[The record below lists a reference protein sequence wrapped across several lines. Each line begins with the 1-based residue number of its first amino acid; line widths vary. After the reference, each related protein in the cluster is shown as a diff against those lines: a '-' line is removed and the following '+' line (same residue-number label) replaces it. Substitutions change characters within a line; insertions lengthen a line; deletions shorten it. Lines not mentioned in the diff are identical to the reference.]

1 MASSTATFYDGQS
14 SKRHQVILTW
24 DKGEIIV
31 SGEGIARSYA
41 VSGLQIDDGLGK
53 IKRTVRFPDGAVAET
68 SDERFIDALQRSQ
81 GTGGFFKNVRRW
93 EMSLPRAAAAL
104 LLTLLV
110 CFGFIRYG
118 LPFLATKAAFALPP
132 ATEKLMGSETLQL
145 LDRAVFKPSK
155 LPVERQKSLT
165 RLFSTITS
173 QQPEGREWR
182 LEFRSSAEIGANA
195 FALPSG
201 IVVVTDDLVNLATS
215 EDEIAG
221 VMAHEVGHVNQRHAL
236 RHLLQNSATALLVA
250 TLTGDITSAS
260 SLAATMPT
268 LLIDAKYS
276 RDFEREADD
285 AAVAYLKKKR
295 VPVQVYAEMLG
306 RLDAAHWKDREKTK
320 SFGDLFQ
327 SHPETKERV
336 QRVLQDAEAQGK

>member
-1 MASSTATFYDGQS
+1 MPTTTAIFYDGKC
-14 SKRHQVILTW
+14 SKRHQVTLTC
-24 DKGEIIV
+24 DEGEIKV
-31 SGEGIARSYA
+31 AGDGIARSYA
-41 VSGLQIDDGLGK
+41 VSDLHIDDGLGK

-68 SDERFIDALQRSQ
+68 RDERFVDSLQQRQ
-81 GTGGFFKNVRRW
+81 GNGRFFQNVRRW
-93 EMSLPRAAAAL
+93 EMSLPRALATL
-104 LLTLLV
+104 VLTLLI

-118 LPFLATKAAFALPP
+118 LPFLAAKAAFALPP
-132 ATEKLMGSETLQL
+132 ATEKLMGRETLQL
-145 LDRAVFKPSK
+145 LDRALFKPSK
-155 LPVERQKSLT
+155 LPVERQKALS
-165 RLFSTITS
+165 RLFSSITAEH
-173 QQPEGREWR
+173 PEGKEWR

-201 IVVVTDDLVNLATS
+201 IVVVTDDLVNLAKND
-215 EDEIAG
+215 DEIAG

-250 TLTGDITSAS
+250 TLTGDITSVS

-268 LLIDAKYS
+268 VLVEAKYS

-285 AAVAYLKKKR
+285 AAVAYLKKRK

-306 RLDAAHWKDREKTK
+306 RLDAAHWKEREAAQ
-320 SFGDLFQ
+320 SLGDLLS

-336 QRVLQDAEAQGK
+336 QRVLQNVAK